1 MLLPRLRLPQDIA
14 SPTHGLPVEDDG
26 EGVLRREERRWSLT
40 KRHASHH
47 RRTDYGLWS
56 GLPSST
62 SAVQKG
68 GHMYVSGGTH
78 TPSSSEPVPRCFC
91 LPRYGWFVMGVS
103 MTYPP
108 SSGQP
113 CHRCA
118 FSLVATVKYTICRSA
133 GTGLHG
139 LQGVSRPHAP
149 CGYGTSREL
158 PPGLADID
166 TAVPPS
172 SHAWVY
178 RGFLTNLQ
186 DMNRGHEVSHSVL
199 ANVDQS
205 WSLVSPLWRRALEHD
220 IVRP

>member
-118 FSLVATVKYTICRSA
+118 FSLAATVRYMICRPA

-149 CGYGTSREL
+149 CGYGTSPSPESSRL
-158 PPGLADID
+158 AWPTLIRRCRLRRKPG
-166 TAVPPS
+166 
-172 SHAWVY
+172 W
-178 RGFLTNLQ
+178 LTSCPRF
-186 DMNRGHEVSHSVL
+186 M
-199 ANVDQS
+199 A
-205 WSLVSPLWRRALEHD
+205 WRR
-220 IVRP
+220 VREP